1 MGFVGSLDITFGVM
15 AELWAL
21 KDGLTLASQLRISS
35 IYVELDAELIVLL
48 LTNYSI
54 NNLILEPLID
64 DCRTLLKKFH
74 SSTDHRIFREAS
86 QCADALAKFGA
97 TLSSYYVN
105 FVNPPPVVK
114 DLLAFDK
121 AELYCNRLISN

>member
-1 MGFVGSLDITFGVM
+1 M

-21 KDGLTLASQLRISS
+21 KDGLTLASQLRISD
-35 IYVELDAELIVLL
+35 ICVELDAELIVLL

-54 NNLILEPLID
+54 NNLMIEPLLD

-74 SSTDHRIFREAS
+74 NSTVHHIFREAN
-86 QCADALAKFGA
+86 QYADALAKFGA
-97 TLSSYYVN
+97 TFSSDYVN
-105 FVNPPPVVK
+105 FVNPSPVVE

-121 AELYCNRLISN
+121 TKLFCNRLISV

>member
-1 MGFVGSLDITFGVM
+1 MGFARSLGITYGVM

-21 KDGLTLASQLRISS
+21 KDGLRLASQLRIAD
-35 IYVELDAELIVLL
+35 ICVELDAELIVLL
-48 LTNYSI
+48 LNNYSI
-54 NNLILEPLID
+54 NNLMLEPLLG

-74 SSTDHRIFREAS
+74 STTIQYIFREAN

-97 TLSSYYVN
+97 TLSSDFVN
-105 FVNPPPVVK
+105 FVNPPPVVE

-121 AELYCNRLISN
+121 AEPYCNRLIST

>member
-1 MGFVGSLDITFGVM
+1 M

-21 KDGLTLASQLRISS
+21 KDGLTLSSQLRIAD
-35 IYVELDAELIVLL
+35 ICVEFDAELIVLL
-48 LTNYSI
+48 LNNYSI
-54 NNLILEPLID
+54 NNIMLEPLLG

-74 SSTDHRIFREAS
+74 GTIVQHIFREAN

-97 TLSSYYVN
+97 TLSSDFVN
-105 FVNPPPVVK
+105 FVNPPPVVE

-121 AELYCNRLISN
+121 AELYCNKLIST